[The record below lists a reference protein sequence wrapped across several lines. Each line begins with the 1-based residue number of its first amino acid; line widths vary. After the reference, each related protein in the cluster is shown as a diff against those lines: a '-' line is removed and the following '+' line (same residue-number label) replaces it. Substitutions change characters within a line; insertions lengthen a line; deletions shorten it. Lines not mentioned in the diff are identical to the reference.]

1 MHQDVPDGVKS
12 MLLLGPQAP
21 ALQRTSGALSIQTAL
36 LSFGLRAGDLATLF
50 ASAAAAHLARFDTPA
65 LNSPYFGAAVL
76 GALLSSAVFA
86 MLGVY
91 RRLPGTTLG
100 QTLRAVAAWTV
111 TFAALLVMAYLLK
124 ISGNY
129 SRGWALGW
137 FVANLVLLTGNRV
150 VLRFVLSRLRA
161 SGKLSSRCLL
171 VGVTPSGARMHHLM
185 GNGELGLELAG
196 YLSTDHDHSTPEGL
210 DWLGDLSR
218 LPAVLAEQNVD
229 QIWIALPLHARKELG
244 YVLDV
249 TRESAV
255 LLRFLPDM
263 TEFQLLNQRIETFEG
278 IPTITLRS
286 SLLDGHAWIAKAVS
300 DRLLASLILLM
311 IAPLLL
317 VIAAAIKFTSP
328 GPVFFRQGRHGYS
341 DKPFEMWKFRT
352 MRVHNEDAGTITQA
366 QRGDPRVTKLGRI
379 LRNTSLDELPQLFNV
394 LMGDMSLVGPR
405 PHAIAHND
413 YYKDK
418 VQQYMQRHHMKPGIT
433 GWAQVNGL
441 RGETD
446 TLDKMARRVEL
457 DLFYIMNWSLRL
469 DFKILILTIA
479 KGFLNKNA
487 Y

>member
-1 MHQDVPDGVKS
+1 MGAN
-12 MLLLGPQAP
+12 MLLLGPQTP

-36 LSFGLRAGDLATLF
+36 LSFGLRAGDIVTLF
-50 ASAAAAHLARFDTPA
+50 VSAAAAHLLRFETAA
-65 LNSPYFGAAVL
+65 LNSPYLGAAIL

-100 QTLRAVAAWTV
+100 QTLRAVSAWTV

-137 FVANLVLLTGNRV
+137 FVGNLALLTGNRIA
-150 VLRFVLSRLRA
+150 LRFVLSRLRA

-171 VGVTPSGARMHHLM
+171 VGVTPSGARMHELM
-185 GNGELGLELAG
+185 GTGELGLELAG

-210 DWLGDLSR
+210 DCLGDLSR

-229 QIWIALPLHARKELG
+229 QIWIALPLHARRELA

-286 SLLDGHAWIAKAVS
+286 SLLDGHAWITKAVS
-300 DRLLASLILLM
+300 DRLLASFVLVM
-311 IAPLLL
+311 IAPLL
-317 VIAAAIKFTSP
+317 VAIAIAIKVSSP

-341 DKPFEMWKFRT
+341 DKPFDMWKFRT
-352 MRVHNEDAGTITQA
+352 MRVHKEDSGTITQA
-366 QRGDPRVTKLGRI
+366 QRGDPRVTRLGRI

-394 LMGDMSLVGPR
+394 IIGDMSLVGPR

-457 DLFYIMNWSLRL
+457 DLFYIMNWSLKL
-469 DFKILILTIA
+469 DFKILILTVA